1 MKKSQK
7 ETVNNLANGAIY
19 ILSKEFFLLLEKKF
33 MHAKDFSIDIM
44 PKLKFKSFV
53 YETKHQFIDIGTI
66 KNLNLVNKT

>member
-1 MKKSQK
+1 MKKKPK

-19 ILSKEFFLLLEKKF
+19 ILSKEFFLLLEKF

>member
-1 MKKSQK
+1 MVLSIFYQRIL
-7 ETVNNLANGAIY
+7 LAIR
-19 ILSKEFFLLLEKKF
+19 KKF